1 MYYDDINFYA
11 INKGQSDT
19 KIEIHSV
26 INRRKNET
34 NGQKNGWKNQS
45 IISI

>member
-1 MYYDDINFYA
+1 MYYDNIDFYA

-26 INRRKNET
+26 VNKME
-34 NGQKNGWKNQS
+34 K
-45 IISI
+45 

>member
-1 MYYDDINFYA
+1 MYYDDIDFYA

-26 INRRKNET
+26 INRWKNET
-34 NGQKNGWKNQS
+34 NGQKNNNNLV
-45 IISI
+45 